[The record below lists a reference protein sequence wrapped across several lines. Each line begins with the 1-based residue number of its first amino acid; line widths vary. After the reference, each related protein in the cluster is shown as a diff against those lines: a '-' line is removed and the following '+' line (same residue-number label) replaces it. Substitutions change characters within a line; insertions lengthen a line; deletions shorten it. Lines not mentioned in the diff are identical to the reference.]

1 MKCPIKFNKLIE
13 QKNKCID
20 ECYKDDIY
28 KYEYNFS
35 CYEHCPNGI
44 NSSNYICLDIINEK
58 EKIESEKEV
67 LNDIY
72 LSEINNIYFSDYKL
86 MEEEDTVKKLRS
98 YIKKGII
105 VENLLEGKDDFIQ
118 EDGNVTYQITTSER
132 QKNNINYNISS
143 INLGTCEKIL
153 KDTYKIDKELPLIVF
168 KIDYYTPDTKIP
180 MVGYEIYHPKNK
192 TKLDLSYCEEILIK
206 LNIPTSIDEDYLF
219 KYDPNSGFYTDN
231 CFSFTTDEGTDIILT
246 DRKKEFETNN
256 LSLCQNNCEYI
267 DYNKNN
273 KQSSCECDIKNE
285 MDTISKISN
294 NPDKLSKAF
303 NVNETNSFS
312 SSNIITMKCTK
323 NLFSKDGLINN
334 IASYI
339 LFIFLF
345 IFLLCIILFIKC
357 GFPLLEQDIND
368 ILNSKKK
375 DKRAKNKQTSSNN
388 NKNIISN
395 RKNDFPPKKRKLN
408 PFNLIS
414 NNLNLQRENK
424 SKNVNSKY
432 NFFKRDKEIS
442 LNLNNNDYSDNKI
455 DDEKKNNS
463 KRNKKRKKRK
473 IKRNENNNK
482 ISNNQNK
489 EKEKLNLNDFE
500 INTLKYSYALSYDKR
515 NFFHYYI
522 SLLKTKHP
530 ILFSFCPIKDY
541 NLIIIK
547 LCISCLSFSLYYSI
561 NYIFFNEKMIH
572 KIYEDKG
579 NYNFVYFFPKILIAF
594 IISQILTIFLRFI
607 FLSER
612 NIIQI
617 RKQSTYS
624 KAYDIVPTVKK
635 QLTIKYIIFFIL
647 GLLILVFFW
656 MLLSSFGAV
665 FQNSQVIVIENT
677 LISFG
682 ISFIYPFIINIFPC
696 LFRICSFNSKSE
708 YLYKFSNVLQ
718 IL

>member
-1 MKCPIKFNKLIE
+1 
-13 QKNKCID
+13 
-20 ECYKDDIY
+20 
-28 KYEYNFS
+28 
-35 CYEHCPNGI
+35 
-44 NSSNYICLDIINEK
+44 
-58 EKIESEKEV
+58 
-67 LNDIY
+67 
-72 LSEINNIYFSDYKL
+72 